1 MCKGVGLLKRDF
13 NNCAFSNSSLLGAG
27 DGRVTMKMAPMFE
40 EIYVTEISP
49 VMRWRLRQ
57 ANFT

>member
-1 MCKGVGLLKRDF
+1 MGVGVYSSVISTT
-13 NNCAFSNSSLLGAG
+13 ATFSNPSLLGAG